1 METVVISTQH
11 SRTPKNRNMKMFNKL
26 YHKYLQSSEIE
37 NARVNRENK
46 GISYIPQRG
55 KRKICCPEPTEE
67 EE

>member
-1 METVVISTQH
+1 
-11 SRTPKNRNMKMFNKL
+11 MKMFNKL